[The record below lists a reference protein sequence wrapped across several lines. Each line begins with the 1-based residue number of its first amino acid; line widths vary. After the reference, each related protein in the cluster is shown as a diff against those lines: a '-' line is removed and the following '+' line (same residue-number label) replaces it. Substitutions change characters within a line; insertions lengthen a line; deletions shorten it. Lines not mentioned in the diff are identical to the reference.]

1 MRQPDL
7 DPSAP
12 TWLVEPCPW
21 WCARTHEED
30 DHPEDRYHQ
39 SEPAMLPAL
48 AGAADTVPVTDSIE
62 SLDLLIRRGRYVGES
77 LEWVL
82 IEPAEAVRPRLMLTI
97 ESARLLL
104 PHLADQIAE
113 P

>member
-1 MRQPDL
+1 MREPDL

-12 TWLVEPCPW
+12 TWLVEPCPS
-21 WCARTHEED
+21 WCARTHEEN

-39 SEPAMLPAL
+39 SEPSILPAL
-48 AGAADTVPVTDSIE
+48 VGAADTVPVTDSFE
-62 SLDLLIRRGRYVGES
+62 SLDLLVRRGRYVGQP

-82 IEPAEAVRPRLMLTI
+82 IEPMEAIRPRLLLTI

-104 PHLADQIAE
+104 PRLAEQIAE